1 MKNDRQRRILELL
14 RENDSLDVTELSR
27 MLGVSQPTIRR
38 DLLNLSE
45 QSLIQRRYGS
55 ASLPTA
61 HIIEPPVHARAQHN
75 PEAKEAIGRATADL
89 VADGEVIYL
98 SGGTTT
104 FQVARHLVTKKRLT
118 VITGAINLISY
129 FANYPD
135 VAVIVPGGLLVHRH
149 LSLVGHI
156 AECALREL
164 RADKAILGVSA
175 ISVDHG
181 ITAET
186 LLDAETDRAIVNFVP
201 QLVVVTDS
209 SKFGMVRAALVTSVT
224 EIDYLVTDDAAPP
237 DQLTWLR
244 AAGVRVTVV
253 QAQRPTVYAQPG

>member
-1 MKNDRQRRILELL
+1 MINDRQRRILELL
-14 RENDSLDVTELSR
+14 RENDRLDVNELSR

-38 DLLNLSE
+38 DLLSLSE

-55 ASLPTA
+55 ASLPTS
-61 HIIEPPVHARAQHN
+61 HIVEPPVHARAQQN
-75 PEAKEAIGRATADL
+75 TAAKEAVGRAAADL

-104 FQVARHLVTKKRLT
+104 FQVARNLLNKKRLT
-118 VITGAINLISY
+118 VITGAINLISF

-135 VAVIVPGGLLVHRH
+135 IAVIVPGGLLVHRH

-175 ISVDHG
+175 ISVEHG

-209 SKFGMVRAALVTSVT
+209 SKFGIVRAALVTKVSN
-224 EIDYLVTDDAAPP
+224 IHHLVTDSGTPP
-237 DQLTWLR
+237 DQLDGLR
-244 AAGVRVTVV
+244 AAGVQVRVVETKRD
-253 QAQRPTVYAQPG
+253 APHP